1 MLFTITLFFMRKA
14 LLKHLAKLY
23 QKRKNDG
30 SMLAEMC
37 DRLTRNILALY
48 KTTAKRL
55 TQPDMF
61 YI

>member
-1 MLFTITLFFMRKA
+1 MRKA